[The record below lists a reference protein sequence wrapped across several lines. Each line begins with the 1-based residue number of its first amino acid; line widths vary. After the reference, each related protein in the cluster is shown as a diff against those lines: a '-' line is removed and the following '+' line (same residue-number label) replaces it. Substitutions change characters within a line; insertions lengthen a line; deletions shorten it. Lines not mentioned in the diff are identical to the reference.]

1 MDIGGMP
8 FTFAQA
14 QRELGS
20 DAISYVINSSPD
32 FKFKADIQT
41 NRHTFRN
48 RLLIQ
53 WNALQFALKYD
64 VFHFYFGESLTSYQ
78 LSDIRF
84 LKMLGKKVFFY
95 FCGCDI
101 RDSKKVISTHRYSA
115 CKLCWPMQCSPNR
128 DLAYRVATR
137 YANAVF
143 VSTVDLLEFVPDAIW
158 LPPPINLDLL
168 DSTTSKIVNMKKDSD
183 EIVLAHAP
191 TNRAI
196 KGSDYLIKAVDDLK
210 KKGYKIR
217 LNLIEKMSHD
227 RALEEYLKADIVV
240 DQLLVGWYGQV
251 SLETMALKKPVICYI
266 REDLQKHVPDGLPI
280 ISANVDTIKDVLE
293 DVITHRDRLDDLGNS
308 GRAYVEQY
316 HDARKVAQKALEVYK
331 NA

>member
-20 DAISYVINSSPD
+20 DALSYVINSSPD
-32 FKFKADIQT
+32 FKFKADVQT
-41 NRHTFRN
+41 NINTFRN
-48 RLLIQ
+48 RLLIK
-53 WNALQFALKYD
+53 WNALKFALKFD
-64 VFHFYFGESLTSYQ
+64 VFHFYFGESLTSSQ

-84 LKMLGKKVFFY
+84 LKSLGKKVFFY

-101 RDSKKVISTHRYSA
+101 RDSKKVISTYKYSA
-115 CKLCWPMQCSPNR
+115 CKFCWPMLCSPHR
-128 DLAYRVATR
+128 DRTYHVATR

-143 VSTVDLLEFVPDAIW
+143 VSTVDLLEFIPGSIW
-158 LPPPINLDLL
+158 LPPPVNLDLL
-168 DSTTSKIVNMKKDSD
+168 DSNALKIGSRKKESD
-183 EIVLAHAP
+183 EIVLVHAP

-196 KGSDYLIKAVDDLK
+196 KGSDYLIKAVDNLQ

-217 LNLIEKMSHD
+217 LNLIEKMPHN

-251 SLETMALKKPVICYI
+251 SMEAMALKKPVICYV
-266 REDLQKHVPDGLPI
+266 REDLQQYVPDGLPL
-280 ISANVDTIKDVLE
+280 ISADVDTIKDVLE
-293 DVITHRDRLDDLGNS
+293 DVITHRDRLNDFGKR